1 LRNRIASVS
10 VGSTMPNLRG
20 RVARCLVLLV
30 ALVAIACQTSYPATS
45 RTPLTIPELKYRL
58 MDHFGPVAFCGPP
71 VARGGEAAKADAVAA
86 FPDIQK
92 DRDAFNAI
100 VRRTGLANVTDFTAE
115 QKVTVFNEYER
126 LKASALDP
134 VGDLQHFA
142 LTFADPNDST
152 RTIFMEGTID
162 QYGAIQVT
170 RRESRGRLN
179 CPICLAIGTMIDTPA
194 GPARVEDVRPGTLVW
209 TADGAGRR
217 VVATVKRTSRTPVPR
232 SHEVVHVRLQDGRE
246 LYASPGH
253 PSASGQP
260 LAELVPGDVLDTS
273 TVVVAERV
281 NYWYAATFDLLPA
294 GPTGEYWANGILLR
308 STLTSDPRPPR
319 DR

>member
-1 LRNRIASVS
+1 MAKF
-10 VGSTMPNLRG
+10 PG
-20 RVARCLVLLV
+20 RVSWYLVVLV
-30 ALVAIACQTSYPATS
+30 ATVAIACQTNYPATS
-45 RTPLTIPELKYRL
+45 GTPLTIPELKYRL
-58 MDHFGPVAFCGPP
+58 MDQFGAVAFCGPP
-71 VARGGEAAKADAVAA
+71 VVRGGEAAKADAVAA
-86 FPDIQK
+86 FPEIQK

-100 VRRTGLANVTDFTAE
+100 VQRTGLANVTEFTPE
-115 QKVTVFNEYER
+115 QKLTVFNEYER
-126 LKASALDP
+126 LKAIALEP
-134 VGDLQHFA
+134 VGDRQHFA

-152 RTIFMEGTID
+152 RTVFMEGTID
-162 QYGAIQVT
+162 QYGAIQVA
-170 RRESRGRLN
+170 RRESRGRMN

-217 VVATVKRTSRTPVPR
+217 VVATVERTSRTPVPR

-260 LAELVPGDVLDTS
+260 LADLVPGDVLDAS

-281 NYWYAATFDLLPA
+281 SYWDAATFDLLPS

-308 STLTSDPRPPR
+308 STLASDQHPPR
-319 DR
+319 DRSFVGLP